1 MAIVLY
7 CLLGTVYLIMIE
19 ILKKMDMV
27 MPLELWGIAIGLII
41 GMILWMVFLT
51 FIDWLSGFIWEDVEK
66 L

>member
-1 MAIVLY
+1 
-7 CLLGTVYLIMIE
+7 MIE